1 MSIATQIA
9 ALQADKTAIRQA
21 ILNKGGT
28 SASGNGF
35 DDFATDIGTIP
46 EGEGAIFSTFDSNIE
61 VEHAYLSYRVQDN
74 LGMFSTSRIKE

>member
-46 EGEGAIFSTFDSNIE
+46 EGEGAIFSTFDGG
-61 VEHAYLSYRVQDN
+61 VEYENVYFGYSSDGSTAT
-74 LGMFSTSRIKE
+74 FTTSRVKE